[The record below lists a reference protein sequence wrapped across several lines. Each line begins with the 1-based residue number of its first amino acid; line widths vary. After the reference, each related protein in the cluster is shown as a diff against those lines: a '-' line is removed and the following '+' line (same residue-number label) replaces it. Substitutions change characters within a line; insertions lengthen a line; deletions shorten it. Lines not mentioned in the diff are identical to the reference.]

1 MNNGVCDLINN
12 IPACNY
18 DSLDCCQE
26 GENCP
31 LQGLCNFD
39 LLRNGKCDLV
49 ANTSS
54 CLYDLGACLTQQT
67 NNQENV
73 SLVNENTAYFKLSML
88 CTESLYNDSICDFE
102 NFLPACNF
110 DEGDCDNGE
119 GKLLIKILLQPC
131 PFRGLKLFWAGP
143 NFLCQTKSLFTYC
156 GSHKHSVPVKKM
168 ICIQ

>member
-1 MNNGVCDLINN
+1 MTL
-12 IPACNY
+12 
-18 DSLDCCQE
+18 
-26 GENCP
+26 

-39 LLRNGKCDLV
+39 LLRNGKCDLA
-49 ANTSS
+49 ANTSA

-73 SLVNENTAYFKLSML
+73 SVVNENNFKLSML

-119 GKLLIKILLQPC
+119 GKLLSNC
-131 PFRGLKLFWAGP
+131 YDP
-143 NFLCQTKSLFTYC
+143 N
-156 GSHKHSVPVKKM
+156 
-168 ICIQ
+168 

>member
-1 MNNGVCDLINN
+1 MISIFLAEWCCVVSKMNDGVCDFINN

-26 GENCP
+26 GESCP
-31 LQGLCNFD
+31 LQGLCDFD
-39 LLRNGKCDLV
+39 LLRNGKCDLA

-73 SLVNENTAYFKLSML
+73 SLVNENNDYFKLSML

-119 GKLLIKILLQPC
+119 GKLLIKILLRTNC
-131 PFRGLKLFWAGP
+131 
-143 NFLCQTKSLFTYC
+143 C
-156 GSHKHSVPVKKM
+156 V
-168 ICIQ
+168 